1 MFREVLKK
9 AMAAYGMTADEG
21 QFNAFSMYYEQ
32 LMEWNQKINLTA
44 IVDPEG
50 VAVKHMI
57 DSLSCYERD
66 VFPTGCK
73 VVDVGTGAG
82 FPGLPLKIMHEDQ
95 QLTLL
100 DSLNKRVK
108 FLTELSGALGLKKVQ
123 VLHRR
128 AEEGARDQIL
138 REQYD
143 VATARAVA
151 RLRVLAELCMPF
163 VRVGGY
169 FVALKGAQYEEEIL
183 EAKRAI
189 SVLGGRIARVK
200 PVTLPNLEDVRAVIY
215 IRKIKKT
222 PFMYP
227 RKAGTPE
234 KNPL

>member
-1 MFREVLKK
+1 MFRETLKK
-9 AMAAYGMTADEG
+9 AMTTYGMIVDEKKID
-21 QFNAFSMYYEQ
+21 AFFKYYEQ
-32 LMEWNQKINLTA
+32 LIEWNQKINLTA

-50 VAVKHMI
+50 VAIKHMI
-57 DSLSCYERD
+57 DSLSCYETD
-66 VFPTGCK
+66 VFPTECK
-73 VVDVGTGAG
+73 VIDVGTGAG

-108 FLTELSGALGLKKVQ
+108 FLTELSSMLGLEKVQ

-128 AEEGARDQIL
+128 AEEGARDQTL

-151 RLRVLAELCMPF
+151 RLRVLAEFCLPF

-169 FVALKGAQYEEEIL
+169 FVALKGAQFQEEVL

-189 SVLGGRIARVK
+189 SVLGGKIDRVK
-200 PVTLPNLEDVRAVIY
+200 PVKLPDLEDVRAVIY
-215 IRKIKKT
+215 IKKIKKT
-222 PFMYP
+222 PLLYP